1 MLNSFNNLRILL
13 AFLKEYKTEKRLY
26 NLQLDT
32 VNFLIE
38 VFTIGENIN
47 FIKKQKEAICLKKS
61 M

>member
-1 MLNSFNNLRILL
+1 MVNSFNNLKILL
-13 AFLKEYKTEKRLY
+13 DFLKEYKAEKQFY

-38 VFTIGENIN
+38 VFTKGENIN
-47 FIKKQKEAICLKKS
+47 FIKKQKEALCIKKS

>member
-1 MLNSFNNLRILL
+1 MVNSFNNLRILL
-13 AFLKEYKTEKRLY
+13 DFLKEYKAEKRLY

-38 VFTIGENIN
+38 VFTTGENIN